1 MNNSITNYAKI
12 SNSRN
17 TLSLITSKLEIE
29 SVRLISKNIMSSKIL
44 VVDDEPDFESLIIR
58 NFRKKIKQKE
68 LEFIFARDGLE
79 ALEILSEE
87 PNVDMVLTDI
97 NMPLMD
103 GLTLLD
109 RLRVRHPEIK
119 AVIISAYDDMEKI
132 RSAMNRGAFDFLTKP
147 IDFNDLEIT
156 IAKTLENVQQLKENK
171 RLKHEKNEAE
181 AANRAKS
188 VFLANMS
195 HELRTPLNAII
206 GYSEILLEDAQDLGY
221 EDFVHDLDNIHT
233 AGKHLL
239 SIINDI
245 LDLSKIEAGKMEIHL
260 ESLNI
265 MALIDNVVSTIQPM
279 IEQNGNTLEVICDDN
294 LETIISDP
302 NKMRQ
307 VILNLLS
314 NAAKFTENGT
324 ISLKVKIVQNDDYFM
339 GNNSGINSSNNIL
352 ILSVADTGIGI
363 SEEQMEN
370 LFQPFTQADNS
381 TTRKYGG
388 TGLGLAISR
397 HFCKM
402 MGGDIGVAS
411 QVNQGSIFTVKVPFP
426 GEEFIDKYLS

>member
-1 MNNSITNYAKI
+1 
-12 SNSRN
+12 
-17 TLSLITSKLEIE
+17 
-29 SVRLISKNIMSSKIL
+29 MSSKIL
-44 VVDDEPDFESLIIR
+44 VVDDEPDFESLIVR

-68 LEFIFARDGLE
+68 LEFIFARNGVE

-87 PNVDMVLTDI
+87 LNIDIVLTDI

-109 RLRVRHPEIK
+109 NLQDQYPDIK

-147 IDFNDLEIT
+147 IDFEDLEIT
-156 IAKTLENVQQLKENK
+156 IKKTLENVRQLKENK
-171 RLKHEKNEAE
+171 RLKQEKDEAQ

-206 GYSEILLEDAQDLGY
+206 GYSEILLEDARDLGY

-233 AGKHLL
+233 AGRHLL
-239 SIINDI
+239 TIINDI
-245 LDLSKIEAGKMEIHL
+245 LDLSKIEAGKMDVHL
-260 ESLNI
+260 ESFKI
-265 MALIDNVVSTIQPM
+265 MALIENVVATIQPL
-279 IEQNGNTLEVICDDN
+279 IEQNSNTLEIICEDHQE
-294 LETIISDP
+294 LIVADP

-314 NAAKFTENGT
+314 NAAKFTENGN
-324 ISLKVKIVQNDDYFM
+324 ISLKVKIISNDEYCTVQSEELTPNKM
-339 GNNSGINSSNNIL
+339 L

-363 SEEQMEN
+363 SENQMN
-370 LFQPFTQADNS
+370 VLFKPFTQADNS

-388 TGLGLAISR
+388 TGLGLVISR

-402 MGGDIGVAS
+402 MGGDIGVVS
-411 QVNQGSIFTVKVPFP
+411 EVNKGSIFTVKVPFIK
-426 GEEFIDKYLS
+426 EQFIDEELFY

>member
-1 MNNSITNYAKI
+1 MSSNSMADSARI
-12 SNSRN
+12 SNSRHS
-17 TLSLITSKLEIE
+17 LSLIADNLEIE
-29 SVRLISKNIMSSKIL
+29 SPRLISKNPMSSKIL
-44 VVDDEPDFESLIIR
+44 VVDDEPDFESLIVR
-58 NFRKKIKQKE
+58 NFRKKIKQNE
-68 LEFIFARDGLE
+68 LEFIFARDGVE
-79 ALEILSEE
+79 ALEILSET
-87 PNVDMVLTDI
+87 PSIDIVLTDI

-109 RLRVRHPEIK
+109 RLRVHHPDIK

-156 IAKTLENVQQLKENK
+156 IAKTLENVRNIKENK
-171 RLKHEKNEAE
+171 RLRQEKKEAE

-206 GYSEILLEDAQDLGY
+206 GYSEILLEDSRDLGY
-221 EDFVHDLDNIHT
+221 EDFVHDLHNIHT
-233 AGKHLL
+233 AGRHLL

-265 MALIDNVVSTIQPM
+265 IALIENVVSTIQPM
-279 IEQNGNTLEVICDDN
+279 VEQNGNTLEVICENN
-294 LETIISDP
+294 LEVIVADP

-314 NAAKFTENGT
+314 NAAKFTANGK
-324 ISLKVKIVQNDDYFM
+324 ISLNVKIVENNGEFVQE
-339 GNNSGINSSNNIL
+339 NSGVNSDNKML
-352 ILSVADTGIGI
+352 IISVADTGIGI
-363 SEEQMEN
+363 SEEQIHN
-370 LFQPFTQADNS
+370 LFQPFIQADNS

-402 MGGDIGVAS
+402 MGGDIGVVS
-411 QVNQGSIFTVKVPFP
+411 EVNKGSIFTVKVPFP
-426 GEEFIDKYLS
+426 GEEFITEC

>member
-1 MNNSITNYAKI
+1 
-12 SNSRN
+12 
-17 TLSLITSKLEIE
+17 
-29 SVRLISKNIMSSKIL
+29 MSSKIL
-44 VVDDEPDFESLIIR
+44 VVDDEPDFESLIVR

-68 LEFIFARDGLE
+68 LEFIFARDGVE

-87 PNVDMVLTDI
+87 LNIDIVLTDI

-109 RLRVRHPEIK
+109 NLQEKYPEIK

-147 IDFNDLEIT
+147 IDFEDLEIT
-156 IAKTLENVQQLKENK
+156 IKKTLENVRQLKENK
-171 RLKHEKNEAE
+171 RLKQEKDEAQ

-188 VFLANMS
+188 IFLANMS

-206 GYSEILLEDAQDLGY
+206 GYSEILLEDARDLGY

-233 AGKHLL
+233 AGRHLL
-239 SIINDI
+239 TIINDI
-245 LDLSKIEAGKMEIHL
+245 LDLSKIEAGKMDIHL
-260 ESLNI
+260 ESFKI
-265 MALIDNVVSTIQPM
+265 MALIENVVATIQPL
-279 IEQNGNTLEVICDDN
+279 IEQNSNTLEIICEDN
-294 LETIISDP
+294 QELIVADP

-314 NAAKFTENGT
+314 NAAKFTENGN
-324 ISLKVKIVQNDDYFM
+324 ISLKVQIINNDEDCNIQNEELTPKKM
-339 GNNSGINSSNNIL
+339 L

-363 SEEQMEN
+363 SKNQMN
-370 LFQPFTQADNS
+370 VLFQPFTQADNS

-402 MGGDIGVAS
+402 MGGDIGVVS
-411 QVNQGSIFTVKVPFP
+411 EVNKGSIFTVKVPFMK
-426 GEEFIDKYLS
+426 EQFIDEELFD

>member
-1 MNNSITNYAKI
+1 
-12 SNSRN
+12 
-17 TLSLITSKLEIE
+17 
-29 SVRLISKNIMSSKIL
+29 MSSKIL

-68 LEFIFARDGLE
+68 LDFIFARDGVE

-87 PNVDMVLTDI
+87 PSIDIVLTDI

-109 RLRVRHPEIK
+109 KLKIRHPDIK

-156 IAKTLENVQQLKENK
+156 ITKTLKNVQQVKENR
-171 RLKHEKNEAE
+171 RLRQEKNEAE

-206 GYSEILLEDAQDLGY
+206 GYSEILIEDAQDLGY
-221 EDFVHDLDNIHT
+221 EDFVHDLSNIHT

-245 LDLSKIEAGKMEIHL
+245 LDLSKIEAGKMEVHL
-260 ESLNI
+260 ESFNL
-265 MALIDNVVSTIQPM
+265 MALIENVLSTIHPM
-279 IEQNGNTLEVICDDN
+279 IEQNSNTIEVICEEN
-294 LETIISDP
+294 LETIIADP

-314 NAAKFTENGT
+314 NAAKFTENGQ
-324 ISLKVKIVQNDDYFM
+324 ISLKAKVVKNDNYIM
-339 GNNSGINSSNNIL
+339 ANMAKKSELNSENNIL
-352 ILSVADTGIGI
+352 ILTVADTGIGI
-363 SEEQMEN
+363 SEEQIEN

-402 MGGDIGVAS
+402 MGGDIGVVS
-411 QVNQGSIFTVKVPFP
+411 EINRGSTFTVKVPFP
-426 GEEFIDKYLS
+426 DEEVIEEWLS

>member
-1 MNNSITNYAKI
+1 
-12 SNSRN
+12 
-17 TLSLITSKLEIE
+17 
-29 SVRLISKNIMSSKIL
+29 MSSKIL

-58 NFRKKIKQKE
+58 SFRKKIKQKE
-68 LEFIFARDGLE
+68 LDFIFATNGIE
-79 ALEILSEE
+79 ALEILSEGV
-87 PNVDMVLTDI
+87 NIDIVLTDI

-109 RLRVRHPEIK
+109 NLRVFYPDIK
-119 AVIISAYDDMEKI
+119 AVIVSAYDDLDKI

-147 IDFNDLEIT
+147 IDFQDLEIT
-156 IAKTLENVQQLKENK
+156 IQKTLENVQQLKENK
-171 RLKHEKNEAE
+171 RLKQEKHEAE

-206 GYSEILLEDAQDLGY
+206 GYSEILLEDAHSLGSK
-221 EDFVHDLDNIHT
+221 DFIHDINNIHT
-233 AGKHLL
+233 SGKHLL
-239 SIINDI
+239 TIINDI
-245 LDLSKIEAGKMEIHL
+245 LDLSKIEAGKMDVHW
-260 ESLNI
+260 ESVNI
-265 MALIDNVVSTIQPM
+265 MVLIENVLATIQPL
-279 IEQNGNTLEVICDDN
+279 IEQNNNILEIICEDN
-294 LETIISDP
+294 QEPIMADP

-314 NAAKFTENGT
+314 NAAKFTENGK
-324 ISLKVKIVQNDDYFM
+324 IILKVQVANNDEDFISQNRDCNFTDKV
-339 GNNSGINSSNNIL
+339 L
-352 ILSVADTGIGI
+352 VLSVADTGIGI
-363 SEEQMEN
+363 SEEKIDS

-402 MGGDIGVAS
+402 MGGDITVVS
-411 QVNQGSIFTVKVPFP
+411 EVNKGSIFTVKFPVPQIIS
-426 GEEFIDKYLS
+426 IDS

>member
-1 MNNSITNYAKI
+1 
-12 SNSRN
+12 
-17 TLSLITSKLEIE
+17 
-29 SVRLISKNIMSSKIL
+29 MSSKIL
-44 VVDDEPDFESLIIR
+44 AVDDEPDFESLIIR

-68 LEFIFARDGLE
+68 LEFIFARDGVE
-79 ALEILSEE
+79 ALEILSDE
-87 PNVDMVLTDI
+87 PTIDIVLTDI

-109 RLRVRHPEIK
+109 QLKVRHPNIK

-156 IAKTLENVQQLKENK
+156 ITKTLRNVQQAKENR
-171 RLKHEKNEAE
+171 RLKQEKNEAE

-221 EDFVHDLDNIHT
+221 EDFVHDLSNIHI

-245 LDLSKIEAGKMEIHL
+245 LDLSKIEAGKMEVHL
-260 ESLNI
+260 ESFNI
-265 MALIDNVVSTIQPM
+265 TALIENVISTIQPM
-279 IEQNGNTLEVICDDN
+279 IEQNGNTLEVICEKS
-294 LETIISDP
+294 LETIIADP

-314 NAAKFTENGT
+314 NAAKFTENGK
-324 ISLKVKIVQNDDYFM
+324 IILNAKIVKNDDDFID
-339 GNNSGINSSNNIL
+339 NNSTFNSYKNIL
-352 ILSVADTGIGI
+352 ILSVTDTGLGI

-402 MGGDIGVAS
+402 MGGDIGVVS
-411 QVNQGSIFTVKVPFP
+411 EVNKGSIFTVKVPFP
-426 GEEFIDKYLS
+426 GEELIDNYSP

>member
-1 MNNSITNYAKI
+1 
-12 SNSRN
+12 
-17 TLSLITSKLEIE
+17 
-29 SVRLISKNIMSSKIL
+29 MSSKIL

-58 NFRKKIKQKE
+58 SFRKKIKQKE
-68 LEFIFARDGLE
+68 LDFIFATNGIE
-79 ALEILSEE
+79 ALEILSEGV
-87 PNVDMVLTDI
+87 NIDIVLTDI

-109 RLRVRHPEIK
+109 NLRVFYPDIK
-119 AVIISAYDDMEKI
+119 AVIVSAYDDLDKI

-147 IDFNDLEIT
+147 IDFQDLEIT
-156 IAKTLENVQQLKENK
+156 IQKTLENVQQLKENK
-171 RLKHEKNEAE
+171 RLKQEKHEAE

-206 GYSEILLEDAQDLGY
+206 GYSEILLEDAHSLGSK
-221 EDFVHDLDNIHT
+221 DFIHDINNIHT
-233 AGKHLL
+233 SGKHLL
-239 SIINDI
+239 TIINDI
-245 LDLSKIEAGKMEIHL
+245 LDLSKIEAGKMDVHW
-260 ESLNI
+260 ESVNI
-265 MALIDNVVSTIQPM
+265 MVLIENVLATIQPL
-279 IEQNGNTLEVICDDN
+279 IEQNNNILEIICEDN
-294 LETIISDP
+294 QEPIMADP

-314 NAAKFTENGT
+314 NAAKFTENGK
-324 ISLKVKIVQNDDYFM
+324 IILKVKVANNDEDFISQNRDCNFTDKV
-339 GNNSGINSSNNIL
+339 L

-363 SEEQMEN
+363 SEEKIDS

-402 MGGDIGVAS
+402 MGGDITVVS
-411 QVNQGSIFTVKVPFP
+411 EVNKGSIFTVKFPVPQIIS
-426 GEEFIDKYLS
+426 IDS

>member
-1 MNNSITNYAKI
+1 
-12 SNSRN
+12 
-17 TLSLITSKLEIE
+17 
-29 SVRLISKNIMSSKIL
+29 MSSKIL

-68 LEFIFARDGLE
+68 LEFIFARDGVE

-87 PNVDMVLTDI
+87 LSIDIVLTDI

-109 RLRVRHPEIK
+109 NLQDKYPEIK

-147 IDFNDLEIT
+147 IDFEDLEIT
-156 IAKTLENVQQLKENK
+156 IKKTLENVRQFKENK
-171 RLKHEKNEAE
+171 RLKQEKDRAE

-188 VFLANMS
+188 AFLANMS

-206 GYSEILLEDAQDLGY
+206 GYSEILLEDARDFGY

-233 AGKHLL
+233 AGRHLL
-239 SIINDI
+239 TIINDI
-245 LDLSKIEAGKMEIHL
+245 LDLSKIEAGKMDIHL
-260 ESLNI
+260 ESFNI
-265 MALIDNVVSTIQPM
+265 MGLIENVVATIQPLM
-279 IEQNGNTLEVICDDN
+279 EQNSNTLEIICEN
-294 LETIISDP
+294 HQELIVADP

-314 NAAKFTENGT
+314 NAAKFTENGN
-324 ISLKVKIVQNDDYFM
+324 ISLKVKVISNDEGCAVQNEEFASKKM
-339 GNNSGINSSNNIL
+339 L
-352 ILSVADTGIGI
+352 ILSVTDTGIGI
-363 SEEQMEN
+363 SEKQMN
-370 LFQPFTQADNS
+370 VLFQPFTQADNS

-402 MGGDIGVAS
+402 MGGDIGVVS
-411 QVNQGSIFTVKVPFP
+411 EVNKGSIFTVKVPFIK
-426 GEEFIDKYLS
+426 EKFIDEELFD

>member
-1 MNNSITNYAKI
+1 
-12 SNSRN
+12 
-17 TLSLITSKLEIE
+17 
-29 SVRLISKNIMSSKIL
+29 MSSKIL

-68 LEFIFARDGLE
+68 LEFIFARDGVE
-79 ALEILSEE
+79 ALEILSQELSI
-87 PNVDMVLTDI
+87 DIVLTDI

-109 RLRVRHPEIK
+109 NLQDKYPDIK

-147 IDFNDLEIT
+147 IDFEDLEIT
-156 IAKTLENVQQLKENK
+156 IKKTLENVRQLKENK
-171 RLKHEKNEAE
+171 RLKQEKDEAE

-188 VFLANMS
+188 IFLANMS

-206 GYSEILLEDAQDLGY
+206 GYSEILLEDARDLGY

-239 SIINDI
+239 TIINDI
-245 LDLSKIEAGKMEIHL
+245 LDLSKIEAGKMDIHL
-260 ESLNI
+260 ESFKI
-265 MALIDNVVSTIQPM
+265 MALIENVVATIQPL
-279 IEQNGNTLEVICDDN
+279 IEQNSNTLEIICDDN
-294 LETIISDP
+294 QELIVADP

-314 NAAKFTENGT
+314 NAAKFTENGN
-324 ISLKVKIVQNDDYFM
+324 ISLKVKIISNYEDCTV
-339 GNNSGINSSNNIL
+339 NNEELDSKKML
-352 ILSVADTGIGI
+352 ILSVTDSGIGI
-363 SEEQMEN
+363 SEKQMKI

-402 MGGDIGVAS
+402 MGGDISVVS
-411 QVNQGSIFTVKVPFP
+411 EVKKGSIFTVKIPFMKEQFID
-426 GEEFIDKYLS
+426 EEFFD

>member
-1 MNNSITNYAKI
+1 
-12 SNSRN
+12 
-17 TLSLITSKLEIE
+17 
-29 SVRLISKNIMSSKIL
+29 MSSKIL

-68 LEFIFARDGLE
+68 LEFIFARDGVE
-79 ALEILSEE
+79 ALEILSDE
-87 PNVDMVLTDI
+87 PSIDIVLTDI

-109 RLRVRHPEIK
+109 HLKVEYPEIK

-147 IDFNDLEIT
+147 IDFHDLDIT
-156 IAKTLENVQQLKENK
+156 IKKTLANVKQIKENR
-171 RLKHEKNEAE
+171 RLKQEKNEAE

-221 EDFVHDLDNIHT
+221 QDFVHDIDNIHT

-239 SIINDI
+239 TIINDI
-245 LDLSKIEAGKMEIHL
+245 LDLSKIEAGKMEVHL
-260 ESLNI
+260 ESFNI
-265 MALIDNVVSTIQPM
+265 MTLIENVVATIQPL
-279 IEQNGNTLEVICDDN
+279 IEKNNNTLEIICKDN
-294 LETIISDP
+294 KEPIVADP

-314 NAAKFTENGT
+314 NAAKFTENGK
-324 ISLKVKIVQNDDYFM
+324 ISLMVKVVNNDEYFISQNPNF
-339 GNNSGINSSNNIL
+339 NPENKL
-352 ILSVADTGIGI
+352 LVLSVTDTGIGI
-363 SEEQMEN
+363 SPEQMN
-370 LFQPFTQADNS
+370 SLFQPFTQADNS

-402 MGGDIGVAS
+402 MGGDIAVLS
-411 QVNQGSIFTVKVPFP
+411 EVNQGSIFTVKVPFSR
-426 GEEFIDKYLS
+426 EELINSF

>member
-1 MNNSITNYAKI
+1 
-12 SNSRN
+12 
-17 TLSLITSKLEIE
+17 
-29 SVRLISKNIMSSKIL
+29 MSSKIL

-68 LEFIFARDGLE
+68 LDFIFARDGLE

-87 PNVDMVLTDI
+87 PSIDIVLTDI

-109 RLRVRHPEIK
+109 NLKVDYPDIK

-132 RSAMNRGAFDFLTKP
+132 RSAMNKGAFDFLTKP
-147 IDFNDLEIT
+147 IDFQDLDIT
-156 IAKTLENVQQLKENK
+156 IKKTLANVQQLKENK
-171 RLKHEKNEAE
+171 RLKEEKNEAQ
-181 AANRAKS
+181 AANQAKS

-221 EDFVHDLDNIHT
+221 EEFVHDLDNIHT
-233 AGKHLL
+233 SGKHLL
-239 SIINDI
+239 AIINDI
-245 LDLSKIEAGKMEIHL
+245 LDLSKIEAGKMEVNW
-260 ESLNI
+260 ESFNI
-265 MALIDNVVSTIQPM
+265 MALIDNVLATIQPL
-279 IEQNGNTLEVICDDN
+279 IEQNGNTLEIICEDN
-294 LETIISDP
+294 QEPIIADP

-314 NAAKFTENGT
+314 NAAKFTENGK
-324 ISLKVKIVQNDDYFM
+324 ISLKVKVVNNDRDFIAQNVDF
-339 GNNSGINSSNNIL
+339 NSKNKML
-352 ILSVADTGIGI
+352 VLSVADTGIGI
-363 SEEQMEN
+363 SEEKIDS

-402 MGGDIGVAS
+402 MGGDIAVLS
-411 QVNQGSIFTVKVPFP
+411 EVNKGSIFTVKFP
-426 GEEFIDKYLS
+426 VRETECIN

>member
-1 MNNSITNYAKI
+1 
-12 SNSRN
+12 
-17 TLSLITSKLEIE
+17 
-29 SVRLISKNIMSSKIL
+29 MSSKIL

-68 LEFIFARDGLE
+68 LEFIFARDGVE
-79 ALEILSEE
+79 ALEILSQELSI
-87 PNVDMVLTDI
+87 DIVLTDI

-109 RLRVRHPEIK
+109 NLQDKYPDIK

-147 IDFNDLEIT
+147 IDFEDLEIT
-156 IAKTLENVQQLKENK
+156 IKKTLENVRQLKENK
-171 RLKHEKNEAE
+171 RLKQEKDEAE

-188 VFLANMS
+188 IFLANMS

-206 GYSEILLEDAQDLGY
+206 GYSEILLEDARDLGY

-239 SIINDI
+239 TIINDI
-245 LDLSKIEAGKMEIHL
+245 LDLSKIEAGKMDIHL
-260 ESLNI
+260 ESFKI
-265 MALIDNVVSTIQPM
+265 MALIENVVATIQPL
-279 IEQNGNTLEVICDDN
+279 IEQNSNTLEIICEDN
-294 LETIISDP
+294 QELIVADP

-314 NAAKFTENGT
+314 NAAKFTENGN
-324 ISLKVKIVQNDDYFM
+324 ISLKVQIISNYENCTV
-339 GNNSGINSSNNIL
+339 NNEEFASNKML

-363 SEEQMEN
+363 SEKQMN
-370 LFQPFTQADNS
+370 ILFQPFTQADNS

-402 MGGDIGVAS
+402 MGGDISVVS
-411 QVNQGSIFTVKVPFP
+411 EVKKGSIFTVKVPFIKEQFIN
-426 GEEFIDKYLS
+426 EELL

>member
-1 MNNSITNYAKI
+1 
-12 SNSRN
+12 
-17 TLSLITSKLEIE
+17 
-29 SVRLISKNIMSSKIL
+29 MSSKIL

-58 NFRKKIKQKE
+58 NFRKKIKTKE
-68 LEFIFARDGLE
+68 LDFIFARDGVE

-87 PNVDMVLTDI
+87 PSIDIVITDI

-109 RLRVRHPEIK
+109 NLQVQYPDIK

-147 IDFNDLEIT
+147 IDFHDLDIT
-156 IAKTLENVQQLKENK
+156 IKKTLAHVQQLKENK
-171 RLKHEKNEAE
+171 RLKQEKNEAE
-181 AANRAKS
+181 AANKAKS

-221 EDFVHDLDNIHT
+221 QDFVNDLDNIHT
-233 AGKHLL
+233 SGRHLL
-239 SIINDI
+239 TIINDI
-245 LDLSKIEAGKMEIHL
+245 LDLSKIEAGKMDVNW
-260 ESLNI
+260 ESFNI
-265 MALIDNVVSTIQPM
+265 MALIENVLATIQPL
-279 IEQNGNTLEVICDDN
+279 INQNGNTLEIICEDN
-294 LETIISDP
+294 QEAIIADP

-314 NAAKFTENGT
+314 NAAKFTENGK
-324 ISLKVKIVQNDDYFM
+324 ISLKVKMV
-339 GNNSGINSSNNIL
+339 NNNESFVDENLGLNSKDKML
-352 ILSVADTGIGI
+352 VLSVADTGIGI
-363 SEEQMEN
+363 SEDKIES

-402 MGGDIGVAS
+402 MGGDIAVVS
-411 QVNQGSIFTVKVPFP
+411 EVNKGSIFTVKFP
-426 GEEFIDKYLS
+426 VLETGFIN

>member
-1 MNNSITNYAKI
+1 M
-12 SNSRN
+12 
-17 TLSLITSKLEIE
+17 L
-29 SVRLISKNIMSSKIL
+29 SKIL
-44 VVDDEPDFESLIIR
+44 VVDDEPDFESLIVR

-68 LEFIFARDGLE
+68 LEFIFARNGVE

-87 PNVDMVLTDI
+87 LNIDIVLTDI

-109 RLRVRHPEIK
+109 NLQDQYPDIK

-147 IDFNDLEIT
+147 IDFEDLEIT
-156 IAKTLENVQQLKENK
+156 IKKTLENVRQLKENK
-171 RLKHEKNEAE
+171 RLKQEKDEAQ
-181 AANRAKS
+181 AANRSKS

-206 GYSEILLEDAQDLGY
+206 GYSEILLEDARDLGY

-233 AGKHLL
+233 AGRHLL
-239 SIINDI
+239 TIINDI
-245 LDLSKIEAGKMEIHL
+245 LDLSKIEAGKMDVHL
-260 ESLNI
+260 ESFKI
-265 MALIDNVVSTIQPM
+265 MALIENVVATIQPL
-279 IEQNGNTLEVICDDN
+279 IEQNSNTLEIICEDHQE
-294 LETIISDP
+294 LIVADP

-314 NAAKFTENGT
+314 NAAKFTENGN
-324 ISLKVKIVQNDDYFM
+324 ISLKVKIISNDEYCTVQSEELTPKKM
-339 GNNSGINSSNNIL
+339 L

-363 SEEQMEN
+363 SENQMN
-370 LFQPFTQADNS
+370 VLFKPFTQADNS

-388 TGLGLAISR
+388 TGLGLVISR

-402 MGGDIGVAS
+402 MGGDIGVVS
-411 QVNQGSIFTVKVPFP
+411 EVNKGSIFTVKVPFIK
-426 GEEFIDKYLS
+426 EQFIDEELFY

>member
-1 MNNSITNYAKI
+1 
-12 SNSRN
+12 
-17 TLSLITSKLEIE
+17 
-29 SVRLISKNIMSSKIL
+29 MSSKIL

-58 NFRKKIKQKE
+58 SFRKKIKQKE
-68 LEFIFARDGLE
+68 LDFIFATNGIE
-79 ALEILSEE
+79 ALEILSEGV
-87 PNVDMVLTDI
+87 NIDIVLTDI

-109 RLRVRHPEIK
+109 NLRVFYPDIK
-119 AVIISAYDDMEKI
+119 AVIVSAYDDLDKI

-147 IDFNDLEIT
+147 IDFQDLEIT
-156 IAKTLENVQQLKENK
+156 IQKTLENVQQLKENK
-171 RLKHEKNEAE
+171 RLKQEKHEAE

-206 GYSEILLEDAQDLGY
+206 GYSEILLEDAHSLGSK
-221 EDFVHDLDNIHT
+221 DFIHDINNIHT
-233 AGKHLL
+233 SGKHLL
-239 SIINDI
+239 TIINDI
-245 LDLSKIEAGKMEIHL
+245 LDLSKIEAGKMDVHW
-260 ESLNI
+260 ESVNI
-265 MALIDNVVSTIQPM
+265 MVLIENVLATIQPL
-279 IEQNGNTLEVICDDN
+279 IKQNNNILEIICEDN
-294 LETIISDP
+294 QEPIMADP

-314 NAAKFTENGT
+314 NAAKFTENGK
-324 ISLKVKIVQNDDYFM
+324 IILKVKVANNDEDFISQNRDCNFTDKV
-339 GNNSGINSSNNIL
+339 L

-363 SEEQMEN
+363 SEEKIDS

-402 MGGDIGVAS
+402 MGGDITVVS
-411 QVNQGSIFTVKVPFP
+411 EVNKGSIFTVKFPVPQIIS
-426 GEEFIDKYLS
+426 IDS